1 MVLLYNQLLHKLNRP
16 TKLEIKAYL
25 PHRKKQKRIIMPLR
39 KPQWKCGVFKSGVK
53 MVKKIVIGQNYVI
66 FIQGSNHFNVKV
78 IFYVLKYSYD
88 NQEVRR
94 FQRMRT

>member
-1 MVLLYNQLLHKLNRP
+1 
-16 TKLEIKAYL
+16 
-25 PHRKKQKRIIMPLR
+25 MPLR